1 MNIIQMLGKKVVYIT
16 CVSIIFS
23 CSKKEANANETIKEK
38 STLTS
43 FFDFPNEVY
52 TQKIYKGKIT
62 FYNST
67 FDSIVEP
74 RKDTVKFRYIIYK
87 PFETAKRDEYFAPI
101 FKDSVLLENNV
112 IDIELKFDKP
122 GVYNIGGIARDELM
136 IGYYSGNHRDS
147 VRFIEH
153 ELLMIKKIIVKDSI

>member
-1 MNIIQMLGKKVVYIT
+1 MLGKKAVYIAS
-16 CVSIIFS
+16 VIILFS
-23 CSKKEANANETIKEK
+23 CGKKEVNTNEIQTEK

-43 FFDFPNEVY
+43 IFDFPSEVY
-52 TQKIYKGKIT
+52 TKKIYKGKIT
-62 FYNST
+62 FYNPT

-74 RKDTVKFRYIIYK
+74 RRDTVKFRYIIYK
-87 PFETAKRDEYFAPI
+87 PFETAKRDEYFIPI
-101 FKDSVLLENNV
+101 FKDSVLLESNV

-122 GVYNIGGIARDELM
+122 GIYNIGGIARDELM